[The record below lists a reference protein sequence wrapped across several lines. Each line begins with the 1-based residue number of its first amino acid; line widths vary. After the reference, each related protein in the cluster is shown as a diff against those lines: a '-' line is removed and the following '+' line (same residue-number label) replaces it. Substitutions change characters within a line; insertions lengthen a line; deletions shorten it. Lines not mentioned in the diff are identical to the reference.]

1 MTYLL
6 SAVSSVWKEHEM
18 ACTKSKQPKFFS
30 WASSYHA
37 DKMQSHMLKPICS
50 ESGLG
55 FPPTEHTNNANE
67 CINSIIKPKTS
78 HKQFELDEFCTKMC
92 ELVSMQT

>member
-6 SAVSSVWKEHEM
+6 SVLSSVWNEHEM

-37 DKMQSHMLKPICS
+37 DKMQSHMLKPIC
-50 ESGLG
+50 
-55 FPPTEHTNNANE
+55 
-67 CINSIIKPKTS
+67 
-78 HKQFELDEFCTKMC
+78 
-92 ELVSMQT
+92 